1 MNKKRKIAPSILAAD
16 FARLAEQ
23 VELVEKAGADLIH
36 VDVMDG
42 HFVPNISIGVPVV
55 ASLRRVTELPL
66 DVHLMIENPADYIE
80 AFANAGAD
88 FLTIHLEA
96 CPNLSD
102 IIRTIKSKNVK
113 AGIAINPAT
122 PVDSLDYNFLEDV
135 DLVLIMAVN
144 PGFGGQKFIPETLTR
159 LKQIQAILLR
169 RNIHHVEVETDGG
182 ITLDNVKEVANAGAD
197 ILVSG
202 SGIYNTSD
210 PAETIS
216 KMEREINV

>member
-16 FARLAEQ
+16 FSRLAEQ

-216 KMEREINV
+216 KMEREIND